1 MTELDARGL
10 LCPLPVLRLR
20 KALLAM
26 PAGATIRL
34 IATDRMAMVDVP
46 HFCGQAGHVMIGMR
60 DLGDGVMEF
69 TDVEALVMYL
79 AMVPWDAPNFSVDK
93 HADQLTVLGEH
104 MPLRVT
110 QRRFRL
116 YATKA

>member
-1 MTELDARGL
+1 MTDLDARGL

-46 HFCGQAGHVMIGMR
+46 HFCGQAGHAMIRMR
-60 DLGDGVMEF
+60 DLGDGVTEF
-69 TDVEALVMYL
+69 TVRRGPATGQAAD
-79 AMVPWDAPNFSVDK
+79 PAPEES
-93 HADQLTVLGEH
+93 
-104 MPLRVT
+104 
-110 QRRFRL
+110 
-116 YATKA
+116 